1 MNDNTYDYVVV
12 GAGSAGA
19 AVAARLSEDPAARVL
34 LLEAGPE
41 DKKTEVHIPAAFSK
55 LFKSDVDWNYETEP
69 QPELGGRR
77 VYWPRGKVLGGS
89 SSMNA
94 MMWVRGFPEDYDEW
108 GAAAGEEWSWKGLRK
123 YFDRVENV
131 DSAIARDN
139 ETETGR
145 AGAIRIEE
153 QRSPRPHT
161 EAFIDAAGQT
171 GIPRVPANG
180 SDQRGMSRTLV
191 SQRKGSR
198 FSTVNGYLKAA
209 RKRPNLVIAT
219 DAQATRV
226 IFEGTGA
233 VGVEYAQGGVSRR
246 ANAAREVIL
255 SGGAINTPQ
264 LLMLSGVGDRA
275 ELAQHGIPVVAH
287 SPEVGK
293 NLRDHLLTGLAVG
306 AKEDTLYTAEK
317 PGQLVDY
324 LVRHRGMLTSN
335 VGEAYGF
342 VSSQPGMTSPDLE
355 LIFAPVAFIGEG
367 LVAHDGHAV
376 TVGVILVRPESHGEI
391 TLASADPFT
400 KPLIDP
406 KYLSDPEGRDRAAI
420 MAGLATCEDI
430 LAAPALKS
438 RTTGAFI
445 QPAGAERMDRAERDA
460 LALECHSQTLYHPVG
475 TARMGTDAGAVV
487 DERLRVRGVT
497 GLRVADASIMPSIIR
512 GHTNAP
518 SIVIGEKAADLIRE
532 DRAAAAPQTRAARR
546 TEHAG

>member
-69 QPELGGRR
+69 QPLLGGRR

-108 GAAAGEEWSWKGLRK
+108 GEAAGEDWSWQGLRK
-123 YFDRVENV
+123 YFDRAENV
-131 DSAIARDN
+131 DATIARDN

-145 AGAIRIEE
+145 SGAIRIEE
-153 QRSPRPHT
+153 QRSPRTHT

-180 SDQRGMSRTLV
+180 RDQRGMSRTLV

-198 FSTVNGYLKAA
+198 FSTVNGYLKEA
-209 RKRPNLVIAT
+209 RKRSNLTIAT
-219 DAQATRV
+219 GAHATRV
-226 IFEGTGA
+226 LFEGTTA
-233 VGVEYAQGGVSRR
+233 AGVEYAQDGAIRR
-246 ANAAREVIL
+246 AKATREVVL

-264 LLMLSGVGDRA
+264 LLLLSGIGDSA
-275 ELAQHGIPVVAH
+275 QLAQHGIAVVAH
-287 SPEVGK
+287 SPEVGR

-306 AKEDTLYTAEK
+306 AKDDTLYTAEK
-317 PGQLVDY
+317 PGQLVNY

-342 VSSQPGMTSPDLE
+342 VSSEPGLAAPDLE

-367 LVAHDGHAV
+367 LVGHDGHAV

-391 TLASADPFT
+391 TLASADPFA

-420 MAGLATCEDI
+420 MAGLAVCEDI
-430 LAAPALKS
+430 LEAPALKS

-445 QPAGAERMDRAERDA
+445 QPAGAERMERAERDA
-460 LALECHSQTLYHPVG
+460 VALERHSQTLYHPVG
-475 TARMGTDAGAVV
+475 TARMGSDAASVV

-532 DRAAAAPQTRAARR
+532 DAAAAPQTRAARR
-546 TEHAG
+546 AEHAG

>member
-1 MNDNTYDYVVV
+1 MNETTYDYVVV

-19 AVAARLSEDPAARVL
+19 AVAARLSEDPNTRVL

-69 QPELGGRR
+69 QPTLGGRR
-77 VYWPRGKVLGGS
+77 VFWPRGKVLGGS

-108 GAAAGEEWSWKGLRK
+108 GEAAGDGWSWNGLRR
-123 YFDRVENV
+123 YFERVENV

-145 AGAIRIEE
+145 GGAIRIEE

-161 EAFIDAAGQT
+161 EAFIAAAGQT

-180 SDQRGMSRTLV
+180 RDQRGMSRTLV
-191 SQRKGSR
+191 SQHKGSR
-198 FSTVNGYLKAA
+198 FSTVNGYLKEA

-219 DAQATRV
+219 GAHATRV
-226 IFEGTGA
+226 VFEGTRA
-233 VGVEYAQGGVSRR
+233 VGVDYRQGELTIR
-246 ANAAREVIL
+246 AKAAREVVL

-264 LLMLSGVGDRA
+264 LLMLSGIGDR
-275 ELAQHGIPVVAH
+275 EQLVKHGIPVVAH

-317 PGQLVDY
+317 PGQLVNY

-342 VSSQPGMTSPDLE
+342 VPSQEGMAAPDLE
-355 LIFAPVAFIGEG
+355 LIFAPVGFIGEG
-367 LVAHDGHAV
+367 LVAAEGHAV

-391 TLASADPFT
+391 TLASADPFA

-406 KYLSDPEGRDRAAI
+406 RYLTDPAGRDRAAI
-420 MAGLATCEDI
+420 MSGLSMCEEI

-445 QPAGAERMDRAERDA
+445 QPAGAERMERTERDA
-460 LALECHSQTLYHPVG
+460 LALERHSQTLYHPVG
-475 TARMGTDAGAVV
+475 TARMGSDAASVV
-487 DERLRVRGVT
+487 DEELRVRGVQ

-518 SIVIGEKAADLIRE
+518 SIVIGEKAADLIRAA
-532 DRAAAAPQTRAARR
+532 RAGASQTRTQRR
-546 TEHAG
+546 TERAG